1 MSCQALEI
9 TLRKLVVQSRN
20 LRFTKFL
27 ILVISLFAIGS
38 DAVQSE
44 TDDVPPQ
51 VAEEPEKK
59 VATYLFA
66 IDRFSEEQKFSAPMG
81 IFYDRH
87 NDEIYV
93 ADTGNDQIDI
103 FDAEGIP
110 RFQIDSI
117 QGLTAPLDIVVDA
130 ESQIY
135 VSQMGKTMLQLFDFR
150 GEHLADIY
158 APNSNPFT
166 PGRLCFDSEGNI
178 YVVDRKAAEIL
189 VYDAAGDFL
198 SRLGERGEGVGR
210 FRMISGV
217 AVDSMG
223 RIYVAD
229 SRQIPM
235 QVFDRTGH
243 FLLSFGDR
251 GGRDAEF
258 SFPGG
263 ICIDEKDRIWIV
275 DSLRHQVKVFRTDGT
290 FLFQFGVFG
299 KEPGQLF
306 FPIDLALDGKGRA
319 YVLEKGA
326 NRLQVFEIN
335 GW

>member
-1 MSCQALEI
+1 MKYKTLGFAQSLTLLLFLFSVCSDIICWETDSVPLE
-9 TLRKLVVQSRN
+9 VSEEPDEEVA
-20 LRFTKFL
+20 KFL
-27 ILVISLFAIGS
+27 FV
-38 DAVQSE
+38 
-44 TDDVPPQ
+44 
-51 VAEEPEKK
+51 
-59 VATYLFA
+59 
-66 IDRFSEEQKFSAPMG
+66 IDRFSEQQKFAAPMG
-81 IFYDRH
+81 VFYDRH
-87 NDEIYV
+87 NDEVYV

-110 RFQIDSI
+110 RFQIDHV

-135 VSQMGKTMLQLFDFR
+135 VSQMGKAMLQLLDFR
-150 GEHLADIY
+150 GEHLADLY
-158 APNSNPFT
+158 APNSSPFT
-166 PGRLCFDSEGNI
+166 PGRLCFGLEGNI

-198 SRLGERGEGVGR
+198 SRFGERGKGVGK

-217 AVDSMG
+217 AVDSTG
-223 RIYVAD
+223 RTYVAD

-235 QVFDRTGH
+235 QVFDRTGR
-243 FLLSFGDR
+243 FLLSFGER

-275 DSLRHQVKVFRTDGT
+275 DSLRHQVKVFKTDGT

-299 KEPGQLF
+299 KEEGQLF

-326 NRLQVFEIN
+326 NRLQVFDIN